1 MCAVV
6 NAPLQLATQ
15 FGPFLEDAGGERER
29 GEREGKGM
37 GGGGRG
43 EDLDKPCMLSVGVQ

>member
-29 GEREGKGM
+29 RERRKGN
-37 GGGGRG
+37 GGGGEGGR
-43 EDLDKPCMLSVGVQ
+43 S